1 MTSGG
6 TPIGQQPDVEVVRV
20 EDVKDDLQTL
30 SSDEEFAAFARKD
43 VDWTAEEERALV
55 RQFGGHLLVHD
66 IQRLICLDLRIMPL
80 VTLFYLFSFLE

>member
-1 MTSGG
+1 MPVPQMTMTSGG

-43 VDWTAEEERALV
+43 VDWTAGEERALV
-55 RQFGGHLLVHD
+55 RQFGGHFIGSRHT
-66 IQRLICLDLRIMPL
+66 QAHW
-80 VTLFYLFSFLE
+80 F